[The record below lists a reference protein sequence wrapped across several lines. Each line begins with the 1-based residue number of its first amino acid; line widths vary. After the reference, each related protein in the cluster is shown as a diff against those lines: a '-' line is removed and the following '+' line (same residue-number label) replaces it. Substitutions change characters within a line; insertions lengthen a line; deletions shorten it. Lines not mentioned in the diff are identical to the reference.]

1 MRLKIFFPLILKFA
15 IIMMLIS
22 CGDDALYHDTYDILI
37 RGGTIIDGTGN
48 KGYTADLLIKDNMI
62 VHVGKVNTE
71 KIDAHEIIDAAG
83 KVVAPGFI
91 DAHAHGDP
99 LSTPGFE
106 NFLAM
111 GVTTITL
118 GQDGSSPEVRNISEW
133 MDEVD
138 DIQPG
143 VNIGMFVGHGTVR
156 RLAGVDYRTEVYTN
170 DLERMAQLVD
180 IAMEAGCFGLSTGL
194 EYEPG
199 SLTGMDELVA
209 IAQPVGRHGGLVMS
223 HMRSEDDDKIES
235 ALEELLTQGLKA
247 DCPVQVSHIKITY
260 GKDASRAEDILAQ
273 MVTAREKD
281 LQVTSDLYPYTAS
294 YTGIGI
300 VFPDW
305 VKPPNEYEKVVEKR
319 RDELAQFLRNRVAQ
333 RNGPEATLFGTEP
346 WIGMTLADVAL
357 QLNKPFEDVLIDDIG
372 LYGASAAYFVMHDDV
387 MERFMIDPY
396 VMICSDGSPTM
407 HHPRGYGSFARI
419 IRKYVNEKQLLTL
432 EEAIHKMTG
441 LTARTIGYD
450 AIDNPRGFIKPNFTA
465 DLVIFNPDNVRD
477 TAVFEKPHLLAEGF
491 DYVFVNGIAA
501 IEDGIFTGN
510 RGGVVLKKQSINNN
524 K

>member
-1 MRLKIFFPLILKFA
+1 MLKFA
-15 IIMMLIS
+15 MIMMLIS

-37 RGGTIIDGTGN
+37 HGGEIIDGTGSSAY
-48 KGYTADLLIKDNMI
+48 KADLLIKDDRI
-62 VHVGKVNTE
+62 VHVGKVNTG
-71 KIDAHEIIDAAG
+71 KVDVRKIIDASG

-118 GQDGSSPEVRNISEW
+118 GQDGASPIAGNISEW

-138 DIQPG
+138 NLQPG
-143 VNIGMFVGHGTVR
+143 VNIGVFVGHGTVR
-156 RLAGVDYRTEVYTN
+156 RLAGVDYRTEVSPD

-199 SLTGMDELVA
+199 SLAGMDELVA
-209 IAQPVGRHGGLVMS
+209 IAEPVGRRGGLVMS

-235 ALEELLTQGLKA
+235 ALDELLTQGLRA

-260 GKDASRAEDILAQ
+260 GKDVSRAEDLLERIETARKKGLR
-273 MVTAREKD
+273 VTA
-281 LQVTSDLYPYTAS
+281 DLYPYTAS

-300 VFPDW
+300 VFPEW
-305 VKPPNEYEKVVEKR
+305 AKPPYEYEKVVKAR
-319 RDELAQFLRNRVAQ
+319 RDELAEYLRNRIAL

-346 WIGMTLADVAL
+346 WVGMTLDEVAV

-372 LYGASAAYFVMHDDV
+372 LRGASAAYFVMHDDV
-387 MERFMIDPY
+387 MEHFMIDPY

-419 IRKYVNEKQLLTL
+419 IRKYVNEKNLLTL
-432 EEAIHKMTG
+432 EKAIHKMSG
-441 LTARTIGYD
+441 LTASTIGYD
-450 AIDNPRGFIKPNFTA
+450 VLENPRGFIKPDFIA
-465 DLVIFNPDNVRD
+465 DLVIFDPDAVRD
-477 TAVFEKPHLLAEGF
+477 TAVYEEPHRLAEGF
-491 DYVFVNGIAA
+491 DYIFVNGIAA

-510 RGGVVLKKQSINNN
+510 RGGVVLKKQSIYNN